1 MVPVMLVYWLLK
13 FIATRRALRRAR
25 RWTRT
30 LLDSHFVRSRAAPA
44 APRQPGT

>member
-1 MVPVMLVYWLLK
+1 MVQVMPLVYWLLK
-13 FIATRRALRRAR
+13 FIAKRRAR
-25 RWTRT
+25 RWT